1 MEFTDTNWGPKKFE
15 LHKGFLLEQA
25 TSVPSKTEGTEEL
38 TKTTGK

>member
-1 MEFTDTNWGPKKFE
+1 LGTKEFE

-25 TSVPSKTEGTEEL
+25 TSVPSKTATEGTEEL